1 MNSFL
6 GKSLRFD
13 EIKSTEL
20 NDQELTIIK
29 TNGQKVT
36 FDLNEIATSD
46 TQKLNEIIVKNTAFS
61 NV

>member
-6 GKSLRFD
+6 GKSVIFD

-20 NDQELTIIK
+20 NDQELIIIK

-36 FDLNEIATSD
+36 FDLNEIAASD
-46 TQKLNEIIVKNTAFS
+46 TQKLNEIIVKNTVFS